1 MVVNVVVGV
10 VVAAEEKGALIRQ
23 HSEHESA
30 RLYIDSSTLENM
42 NVLDSIDS
50 STFQNMNVLDSI
62 DNSTFQNMNVLDCI
76 DSSTLENINFL
87 TLLIAFH

>member
-42 NVLDSIDS
+42 NILDPIDSITLENTNVLVSIDS
-50 STFQNMNVLDSI
+50 RTF
-62 DNSTFQNMNVLDCI
+62 
-76 DSSTLENINFL
+76 
-87 TLLIAFH
+87 